1 MGLGG
6 AGTGGRRGCLT
17 ATSGGG
23 TAIP

>member
-6 AGTGGRRGCLT
+6 AGTGVRRGCLT

>member
-1 MGLGG
+1 MRLGG

>member
-1 MGLGG
+1 LGG